1 MVNFTINLGDN
12 VLMNFIKTSSAVA
25 VGILA
30 ATAIGTAFQWIANK
44 ASRQAPAPV
53 PNEKK
58 QTQKAK

>member
-1 MVNFTINLGDN
+1 
-12 VLMNFIKTSSAVA
+12 MNFIKTSSAVA

-30 ATAIGTAFQWIANK
+30 ATAIGTAFSWIASK
-44 ASRQAPAPV
+44 AQRQPAPV